1 MEQANRRAEENP
13 VTAGIT
19 FHELEAIINSIP
31 EGVVQFALDAEMT
44 LLYANEGFYR
54 INGYSRREL
63 SQKAGLDMMEQLVVG
78 EDIPCLLRDISQQLE
93 QSGSALVEFRSIH
106 KDGSIVWLRMT
117 AVNKITERCDVLQ
130 CTLVDITQEKAL
142 RQQLLIE
149 QERYHI
155 ITEKFNDVIFEY
167 NFGNDSLYVS
177 SKWEELYGW
186 PLPRENIIWNFLN
199 GDIVYDEDKI
209 ALSKMLDQFMEGVQN
224 CEFEVRLRKKD
235 DGYVWTNVTTTMICD
250 EIGNPLKVIGKIS
263 DIDIRMRER
272 EKLIYDAQ
280 RDPFT
285 KLYNKT
291 AAESYIRA
299 CLRSTDSDSR
309 HALMIIDID
318 NFKDVNDSHG
328 HLFGDM
334 VLTEISGKLRDM
346 FRSSDVL
353 GRFGGDEFIVF
364 LKNVTDK
371 ERIAEKAKMVCD
383 IFRDTYT
390 GEKKDYKISGSVG
403 VSLFPDHGKNF
414 PELFHK
420 ADAALY
426 DAKCRGK
433 DCYVIYND
441 SRHINGMEEK
451 RIIHYFEK

>member
-1 MEQANRRAEENP
+1 MEQANREAEGNP
-13 VTAGIT
+13 VTAEIT

-31 EGVVQFALDAEMT
+31 EGVVQFALNSEMT

-54 INGYSRREL
+54 INGYTRGEL
-63 SQKAGLDMMEQLVVG
+63 SGRAGLDMMEQLVVG
-78 EDIPCLLRDISQQLE
+78 EDIAYLLQDISRQLK
-93 QSGSALVEFRSIH
+93 QSGTALVEFRSIH
-106 KDGSIVWLRMT
+106 KNGGIVWLRMT
-117 AVNKITERCDVLQ
+117 AVNKLTERGGVLQ
-130 CTLVDITQEKAL
+130 CTLVDITQEKSL

-167 NFGNDSLYVS
+167 SFENDSLYVS
-177 SKWEELYGW
+177 SKWEELYGL
-186 PLPRENIIWNFLN
+186 PLPQENIICNFLN

-209 ALSKMLDQFMEGVQN
+209 AFSKMLDQFMEGIQN

-291 AAESYIRA
+291 TAESYIRA
-299 CLRSTDSDSR
+299 CLRSADTDSR

-328 HLFGDM
+328 HLFGDL

-346 FRSSDVL
+346 FRSSDIL
-353 GRFGGDEFIVF
+353 GRFGGDEFVIF
-364 LKNVTDK
+364 LKNVADK
-371 ERIAEKAKMVCD
+371 ERIAEKARMVCD
-383 IFRDTYT
+383 IFRETYT

-403 VSLFPDHGKNF
+403 VSLFPDHGKSF

-426 DAKCRGK
+426 DAKCHGK

-441 SRHINGMEEK
+441 SRHINDREEK
-451 RIIHYFEK
+451 RMLHYFEK